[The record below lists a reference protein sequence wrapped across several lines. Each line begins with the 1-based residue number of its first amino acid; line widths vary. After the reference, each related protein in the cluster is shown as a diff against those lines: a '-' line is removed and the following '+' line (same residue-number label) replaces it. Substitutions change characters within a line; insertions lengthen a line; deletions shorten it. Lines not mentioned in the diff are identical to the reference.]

1 MEKIR
6 LAANKY
12 ASTRPGEG
20 MAYLGFKNGAMSSEA
35 KEYHQR
41 CMYSEEE
48 LIEIATEFQ
57 DYVQSVEERYLDFR
71 TWFNENRRK

>member
-41 CMYSEEE
+41 SMYSEEE
-48 LIEIATEFQ
+48 LIEIAMEYQ
-57 DYVQSVEERYLDFR
+57 SYVQSGEECSWDFR
-71 TWFNENRRK
+71 AWFNENRRK